1 MIITDLNVMVVGN
14 PWKNW
19 IFLELQTDA
28 GITGHGEATGGL
40 TSSPI
45 AEQLREIRDLVVGQD
60 PMNPR
65 AVWEHL
71 RKSLYFESG
80 PALAGIEIACWDV
93 IGRTLGTPVWQLLG
107 GALEPRLRA
116 YANGWYSGPRDRR
129 GFAEAAQAVVARGYT
144 ALKFDPFGDAYRSID
159 PAGLREALAL
169 VEAVREAVGDDI
181 DIMIE
186 AHDRFTVGTAI
197 HIGKELQAFSPFWY
211 EAPVPSTDVAGLVEV
226 ARSQPV
232 RVAAGERFTEAFS
245 FAELLHPRAIDIVQP
260 EILNCGGVQGL
271 VNVASV
277 ASAYG
282 AWIAP
287 HNAQSPFTTV
297 INAHIGAAM
306 PSFLIQETFDDFAQP
321 WGREIMSGGP
331 TVRDGYVELPAGPGF
346 GVEFDT
352 GEMAKYP
359 YSRQNFLRLFRP
371 GWETRRGDRPPRP
384 DG

>member
-1 MIITDLNVMVVGN
+1 MIITDLNVLVVGN

-19 IFLELQTDA
+19 IFLELLTDE

-40 TSSPI
+40 TTSPI
-45 AEQLREIRDLVVGQD
+45 AAQLSEIRELVVGQD

-80 PALAGIEIACWDV
+80 PAVSGIEIACWDI
-93 IGRTLGTPVWQLLG
+93 IGRKLGTPVWQLLG
-107 GALEPRLRA
+107 GAVEPRLRA
-116 YANGWYSGPRDRR
+116 YANGWYSGPRDPKRF
-129 GFAEAAQAVVARGYT
+129 GEAAQAVVARGYT

-159 PAGLREALAL
+159 PADLREALAL

-197 HIGKELQAFSPFWY
+197 RIGKELQAFSPYWY
-211 EAPVPSTDVAGLVEV
+211 EAPVQSTDIAGLVEV

-232 RVAAGERFTEAFS
+232 RVAAGERFTEALS
-245 FAELLHPRAIDIVQP
+245 FCELLHTRAIDIVQP
-260 EILNCGGVQGL
+260 EILNCGGIQGL
-271 VNVASV
+271 ANVASV
-277 ASAYG
+277 AAAYG

-297 INAHIGAAM
+297 INAHVGVAM
-306 PSFLIQETFDDFAQP
+306 PSMLIQETFDDSAQP
-321 WGREIMSGGP
+321 WAREIMTGGSI
-331 TVRDGYVELPAGPGF
+331 VRDGYIELPEGPGF
-346 GVEFDT
+346 GVEFDA
-352 GEMAKYP
+352 GVMAKYP
-359 YSRQNFLRLFRP
+359 YSPHNFLRLFKP
-371 GWETRRGDRPPRP
+371 GWEQRRGDRS
-384 DG
+384 

>member
-1 MIITDLNVMVVGN
+1 VIITDLNVLVVGN

-19 IFLELQTDA
+19 IFLELLTDE

-40 TSSPI
+40 STSSI
-45 AEQLREIRDLVVGQD
+45 AAQLSEIRDLVVGQD

-80 PALAGIEIACWDV
+80 PAVSGIEIACWDV
-93 IGRTLGTPVWQLLG
+93 IGRKLGTPVSQLLG
-107 GALEPRLRA
+107 GAVEPRLRA
-116 YANGWYSGPRDRR
+116 YANGWYSGPRDPK
-129 GFAEAAQAVVARGYT
+129 GFGEAAQAVVARGYT
-144 ALKFDPFGDAYRSID
+144 ALKFDPFGHAYKSID
-159 PAGLREALAL
+159 PADLREALAL
-169 VEAVREAVGDDI
+169 VEAVRSAVGDDI

-197 HIGKELQAFSPFWY
+197 HIGKELQAFSPYWY
-211 EAPVPSTDVAGLVEV
+211 EAPVQSTDIAGLVEV
-226 ARSQPV
+226 ARSQPI
-232 RVAAGERFTEAFS
+232 RVAAGERFTEALS
-245 FAELLHPRAIDIVQP
+245 FCELLHTRAIDIVQP

-297 INAHIGAAM
+297 INAHVGAAM
-306 PSFLIQETFDDFAQP
+306 PSMLIQETFDDSAQS
-321 WGREIMSGGP
+321 WAREIMTGGS
-331 TVRDGYVELPAGPGF
+331 TIRDGYIELPEGPGF

-352 GEMAKYP
+352 GVMAKYP
-359 YSRQNFLRLFRP
+359 YSPHNFLRLFKP
-371 GWETRRGDRPPRP
+371 GWEQRRGDRS
-384 DG
+384 

>member
-1 MIITDLNVMVVGN
+1 VIITDLNVLVVGN

-19 IFLELQTDA
+19 IFLELLTDE

-45 AEQLREIRDLVVGQD
+45 AAQLNEIRDLVVGQD

-65 AVWEHL
+65 AMWEHL
-71 RKSLYFESG
+71 RRSLYFESG
-80 PALAGIEIACWDV
+80 PAVSGVEIACWDI
-93 IGRTLGTPVWQLLG
+93 IGRKLGAPVWQLLG
-107 GALEPRLRA
+107 GPVQPRLRA
-116 YANGWYSGPRDRR
+116 YANGWYSGPRDPR
-129 GFAEAAQAVVARGYT
+129 GFAEAAEAVVARGYT
-144 ALKFDPFGDAYRSID
+144 ALKFDPFGDAYKSVS
-159 PAGLREALAL
+159 PAELREALAL
-169 VEAVREAVGDDI
+169 VAAVREAVGDNI

-197 HIGKELQAFSPFWY
+197 HIGKELQAFSPYWY
-211 EAPVPSTDVAGLVEV
+211 EAPVQSTDVASLVEV

-232 RVAAGERFTEAFS
+232 RVAAGERFTEPFS
-245 FAELLHPRAIDIVQP
+245 FCELLHSRAIDIVQP

-271 VNVASV
+271 VNIASV

-297 INAHIGAAM
+297 INGHVGAAM
-306 PSFLIQETFDDFAQP
+306 PSMLIQETFDDFAQP
-321 WGREIMSGGP
+321 WAREIMTGGG
-331 TVRDGYVELPAGPGF
+331 TVTDGYLELPAGPGF

-352 GEMAKYP
+352 SAMARYP
-359 YSRQNFLRLFRP
+359 YSPQNFLRLFRP
-371 GWETRRGDRPPRP
+371 GWEQRRGDRP
-384 DG
+384 

>member
-1 MIITDLNVMVVGN
+1 MIITDLNIHVVGN

-19 IFLELQTDA
+19 IFLELLTDE
-28 GITGHGEATGGL
+28 GIIGHGEATGGL
-40 TSSPI
+40 STSSI
-45 AEQLREIRDLVVGQD
+45 AAHLGEIRDLVIGQD

-71 RKSLYFESG
+71 GKSLYFERG
-80 PALAGIEIACWDV
+80 PAVSGIEIACWDIV
-93 IGRTLGTPVWQLLG
+93 GRKLGTPVWQLLG
-107 GALEPRLRA
+107 GAVEPRLRA
-116 YANGWYSGPRDRR
+116 YANGWYSGPRDPR
-129 GFAEAAQAVVARGYT
+129 GFSEAAQAVVARGYT
-144 ALKFDPFGDAYRSID
+144 ALKFDPFGHAYKSID
-159 PAGLREALAL
+159 PADLREALAL
-169 VEAVREAVGDDI
+169 VEAVRDAVGDDI

-197 HIGKELQAFSPFWY
+197 RIGTELQAFSPYWF
-211 EAPVPSTDVAGLVEV
+211 EAPVQSTDIAALVEV

-245 FAELLHPRAIDIVQP
+245 FCELLHTRAIDIVQP

-297 INAHIGAAM
+297 INAHVGAAM
-306 PSFLIQETFDDFAQP
+306 PSMLIQETFDDFAEP
-321 WGREIMSGGP
+321 WAREIMTGGC
-331 TVRDGYVELPAGPGF
+331 TLRDGYIELPEGPGF

-352 GEMAKYP
+352 GAMAKYP
-359 YSRQNFLRLFRP
+359 YSPQNFLRLFRP
-371 GWETRRGDRPPRP
+371 GWEQRRGDRS
-384 DG
+384 

>member
-1 MIITDLNVMVVGN
+1 MIITDLNVYVVGN

-19 IFLELQTDA
+19 IFLELLTDE

-40 TSSPI
+40 TTSPI
-45 AEQLREIRDLVVGQD
+45 AAQLGEIRNLVVGQD

-65 AVWEHL
+65 ALWEHL
-71 RKSLYFESG
+71 RRSLYFESG
-80 PALAGIEIACWDV
+80 PAVSGLEIACWDI
-93 IGRTLGTPVWQLLG
+93 IGRKLGAPVWQLLG
-107 GALEPRLRA
+107 GAVAPRRRA
-116 YANGWYSGPRDRR
+116 YANGWYSGPRDPK
-129 GFAEAAQAVVARGYT
+129 GFGEAAQAVVARGYT
-144 ALKFDPFGDAYRSID
+144 ALKFDPFGSAYQSVD
-159 PAGLREALAL
+159 PAELREALAL
-169 VEAVREAVGDDI
+169 VEAVRVAVGDDI

-197 HIGKELQAFSPFWY
+197 HVGHELQAFRPYWY
-211 EAPVPSTDVAGLVEV
+211 EAPVQSTDIAALVEV

-245 FAELLHPRAIDIVQP
+245 FCELLHTRAVDIVQP

-271 VNVASV
+271 VNVAAV

-297 INAHIGAAM
+297 INAHVGAAM
-306 PSFLIQETFDDFAQP
+306 PSLLIQETFDDFAQP
-321 WGREIMSGGP
+321 WAREIMTGGC
-331 TVRDGYVELPAGPGF
+331 TLANGYLELPDGPGF

-352 GEMAKYP
+352 AAMARYP
-359 YSRQNFLRLFRP
+359 YSPQNFLRLFRP
-371 GWETRRGDRPPRP
+371 GWEQRRGDRS
-384 DG
+384 

>member
-1 MIITDLNVMVVGN
+1 VIITDLNVLVVGN

-19 IFLELQTDA
+19 IFLELLTDE

-40 TSSPI
+40 ATSSI
-45 AEQLREIRDLVVGQD
+45 AAQLGEIRDLVVGQD

-65 AVWEHL
+65 ALWEHL

-80 PALAGIEIACWDV
+80 PAVSGIEIACWDV
-93 IGRTLGTPVWQLLG
+93 IGRKLGAPVWQLLG
-107 GALEPRLRA
+107 GAVQPRLRA
-116 YANGWYSGPRDRR
+116 YANGWYSGPRDPK
-129 GFAEAAQAVVARGYT
+129 GFAEAAQAVVARGYN
-144 ALKFDPFGDAYRSID
+144 ALKFDPFGDAYKSID
-159 PAGLREALAL
+159 PADLREALAL
-169 VEAVREAVGDDI
+169 VEAVRGAVGDDV

-197 HIGKELQAFSPFWY
+197 HIGKELQAFSPYWY
-211 EAPVPSTDVAGLVEV
+211 EAPVQSTDVAGLVEV

-245 FAELLHPRAIDIVQP
+245 FCELLHTRAIDIAQP

-277 ASAYG
+277 AAAYG

-297 INAHIGAAM
+297 INAHVGAAM
-306 PSFLIQETFDDFAQP
+306 PSMLIQETFDDFAQP
-321 WGREIMSGGP
+321 WAREIMAGGC
-331 TVRDGYVELPAGPGF
+331 TVRDGYIELPDGPGF

-352 GEMAKYP
+352 GAMAKYP
-359 YSRQNFLRLFRP
+359 YSPQNFLRLFRP
-371 GWETRRGDRPPRP
+371 GWEQRRGDRS
-384 DG
+384 

>member
-1 MIITDLNVMVVGN
+1 MIITDLDVFVVGN

-19 IFLELQTDA
+19 IFLQLRTDE

-40 TSSPI
+40 TSSSI
-45 AEQLREIRDLVVGQD
+45 AAQLGEIRDLVVGQD

-65 AVWEHL
+65 ALWERL

-80 PALAGIEIACWDV
+80 PAVCGVEMACWDV
-93 IGRTLGTPVWQLLG
+93 IGRKLGTPVWQLLG
-107 GALEPRLRA
+107 GPVEPRLRA
-116 YANGWYSGPRDRR
+116 YANGWYSGERDPR

-144 ALKFDPFGDAYRSID
+144 ALKFDPFGDAYKSIS
-159 PAGLREALAL
+159 PADLRAALAL
-169 VEAVREAVGDDI
+169 VEAVRVAVGDDV

-197 HIGKELQAFSPFWY
+197 HIGKELQAFRPYWY
-211 EAPVPSTDVAGLVEV
+211 EAPVQSTDIASLVEV

-232 RVAAGERFTEAFS
+232 RVAAGERFTELFS
-245 FAELLHPRAIDIVQP
+245 FCELLHSRAIDIVQP

-277 ASAYG
+277 ASAHG

-297 INAHIGAAM
+297 INGHVGAAM
-306 PSFLIQETFDDFAQP
+306 PSMLIQETFDDFAQP
-321 WGREIMSGGP
+321 WAREIMTGGAV
-331 TVRDGYVELPAGPGF
+331 VRDGYLELPQGPGF
-346 GVEFDT
+346 GVDFDT
-352 GEMAKYP
+352 SAMARYP
-359 YSRQNFLRLFRP
+359 YSPQNFLRLFRP
-371 GWETRRGDRPPRP
+371 GWEQRRGDRS
-384 DG
+384 